1 MLAEILF
8 CLGIYYILNI
18 HDIADQYLLSVEN
31 VPATLM
37 LCTYSNLYKVKPAE
51 IAFWYVKKG

>member
-8 CLGIYYILNI
+8 CSGIYYILNI
-18 HDIADQYLLSVEN
+18 HDIADQYFLSVEN

-51 IAFWYVKKG
+51 IAFW